1 MSEIELLS
9 HAQCRQ
15 ALDWAAD
22 AARALGIRDVEL
34 HVGAESS
41 ALTRFANNTIHQ
53 NVSSRDVSLSIRTAV
68 EGRTARASTNR
79 LTRDDV
85 RRAVE
90 HAAALTRAAE
100 IDPHLPSMLGP
111 QSVTEA
117 PRWLRRTAACTPD
130 ARAHAVT
137 RAIDCAERE
146 GQVAAGIF
154 STGESATA
162 ILNTN
167 GLFCYHAE
175 TDAVFSMTAMA
186 ADSSGWAKRS
196 ACDVDAVDVDALAA
210 SAVNKAKHSA
220 NPVVIVPGRYRVV
233 LEHAAVLDLVGQ
245 IFSDFSATAIEEQ
258 RSFLT
263 GKLGQRLFGERISIA
278 DDFSHPM
285 QHGAPFDGEGMPRA
299 RLALVE
305 GGVVREVACGRAAA
319 LRTGAQPTGHGL
331 ALPNE
336 TGEMAANIVM
346 AGGEET
352 VESLVAGMD
361 RGILVTRL
369 WYIREVDPAAKMMT
383 GMTRD
388 GTFLVEDGRIM
399 GGLRNFRFNQS
410 VVELL
415 NSVEAMSGACRTS
428 GEEAFDM
435 VVPALRAADFHFS
448 EVTRF

>member
-1 MSEIELLS
+1 MNEIELLS
-9 HAQCRQ
+9 HAQCRE

-22 AARALGIRDVEL
+22 AARTLGIRDVEL
-34 HVGAESS
+34 HAAAESS

-53 NVSSRDVSLSIRTAV
+53 NVASRDVSLSIRTAV
-68 EGRTARASTNR
+68 GGRTARASTNR

-90 HAAALTRAAE
+90 QAAALTRAAE
-100 IDPHLPSMLGP
+100 IDPHLPAMLGP
-111 QSVTEA
+111 QAVAET
-117 PRWLRRTAACTPD
+117 PRWFAKTALCSPD

-137 RAIDCAERE
+137 RAIDVAERE
-146 GQVAAGIF
+146 ELVAAGIF

-196 ACDVDAVDVDALAA
+196 ACSVDGVDVDALAA
-210 SAVNKAKHSA
+210 SAVNKAKLSA
-220 NPVVIVPGRYRVV
+220 NPVEIEPGRYHVV

-245 IFSDFSATAIEEQ
+245 IFADFSATAIEEQ

-263 GKLGQRLFGERISIA
+263 GKLGQRLFGEQISIA

-299 RLALVE
+299 RLALIDR
-305 GGVVREVACGRAAA
+305 GVVREVACGRSAAVRA
-319 LRTGAQPTGHGL
+319 AAQPTGHGL

-346 AGGEET
+346 AGGDET
-352 VESLVAGMD
+352 VESLIAGTD

-369 WYIREVDPAAKMMT
+369 WYIREVDPAAKIMT

-388 GTFLVEDGRIM
+388 GTFLVEGGRIV

-415 NSVEAMSGACRTS
+415 NSVEAMSGARRTS

-435 VVPALRAADFHFS
+435 VVPALRVANFHFS